1 MKLFLHITLEIDT
14 LHRGFIILN
23 RPEKHNAFNETLIQ
37 ELSDALDYFAT
48 IKDLRCLV
56 LKANGKSFCAGAD
69 LDWMKRMAAL
79 DQDANY
85 QDAFK
90 LATLFEKLNSFP
102 RPTIA
107 IVQGPAYGGGVGLI
121 SCCDIVIAQ
130 ENSIFALS
138 EVKLGLVAA
147 TIAPY
152 IINAIGQRHARRYL
166 LSAELFSAKDA
177 LDMGLVHQTCN
188 DLDFQEKTD
197 KMLAQI
203 LNGDPI
209 AQQISKKLIFD
220 LGTTIS
226 IDTLKQETSKIIAE
240 RRSSDEGKEGLN
252 AFFEKRQPSWTK
264 ELAKK

>member
-1 MKLFLHITLEIDT
+1 MKLFLHIVLEIDA
-14 LHRGFIILN
+14 LRRGFIILN

-37 ELSDALDYFAT
+37 ELNDALDYFAT

-90 LATLFEKLNSFP
+90 LATLLEKLNSFP

-107 IVQGPAYGGGVGLI
+107 IVQGAAYGGGVGLM
-121 SCCDIVIAQ
+121 SCCDIVIAHEQ
-130 ENSIFALS
+130 SIFSLS

-152 IINAIGQRHARRYL
+152 IIKAMGERQARRYL
-166 LSAELFSAKDA
+166 LSAEPFSAKDA

-188 DLDFQEKTD
+188 DLDFEEKTN
-197 KMLAQI
+197 KMLSHI

-209 AQQISKKLIFD
+209 AQQITKKLIFD
-220 LGTTIS
+220 LESTLS
-226 IDTLKQETSKIIAE
+226 HDTLKHETSKIIAE
-240 RRSSDEGKEGLN
+240 RRASNEGKEGLN